1 MDLEELNR
9 QMIAFQN
16 DFKTNQSVQ
25 QQPQTQA
32 PASPAQAATQI
43 QLQQQSLA
51 NYQES
56 INAINFV
63 SPAESPFNTT
73 QIKRPSKSGEHRND
87 INDKLNSLKMTLP
100 TPVGEM
106 ASVPNMMP
114 QYSRSSSNY
123 MELEPSPSQNTNHLA
138 NYYNNNFNTLQSNMQ
153 SAAHKSVQSI
163 SQIQSSDNII
173 MNQNNFSNQTGM
185 YSDISNTHSGG
196 MTFANM
202 RNMYAGYTE
211 PNPNKLNNSGYHKI
225 DEKRGDYRQNMN
237 NKLDNFIFDN
247 PNAIPMNPILQQHL
261 VQGQMQGQMQGQGQH
276 RDSRMV
282 IQESSKDFYRQ
293 EANSRM
299 AQYSPL
305 SRASNVPINIANM
318 SVNDFYANMY
328 GNPSM
333 QSTVQSQMMQTQT
346 QIANKL
352 PDNNNNNNNN
362 NNNKALLNSRISQY
376 APLAKTIQ
384 YQSPNQQ
391 PNQSSNQHIQ
401 YNKPNVW
408 NPTEVNMK
416 TNNVVY
422 NELPV
427 MSNK

>member
-9 QMIAFQN
+9 QMMAFQN

-114 QYSRSSSNY
+114 QYSRSNSNY

-138 NYYNNNFNTLQSNMQ
+138 NYYNNNFNTLQSAAQPAMQ
-153 SAAHKSVQSI
+153 PAMQPANQFAVHGI
-163 SQIQSSDNII
+163 SQLQSSDNII

-196 MTFANM
+196 MSFANM

-261 VQGQMQGQMQGQGQH
+261 VQGQMQGQGQGQGQH

-333 QSTVQSQMMQTQT
+333 QSTVQSQMMQTQMQT
-346 QIANKL
+346 
-352 PDNNNNNNNN
+352 PDS
-362 NNNKALLNSRISQY
+362 NNKAVLNSRMSQY

-384 YQSPNQQ
+384 YQTPNQTS
-391 PNQSSNQHIQ
+391 NQTSNQHIQ
-401 YNKPNVW
+401 HNKPNTW
-408 NPTEVNMK
+408 NPMEVNMK
-416 TNNVVY
+416 TKNVVY